1 MYLFYGYLD
10 WFSARGS
17 GSRKP
22 AGPQEEELLQAVWA
36 SRPEAAAP
44 CCACHMGDMWRHDE
58 YYCTYIG
65 ANLVSL
71 RKFRKVYKLPLYRPA
86 PLCRAAFFF
95 LEFSA
100 CFVQVS
106 IDANDIRAIL
116 KDQGIG
122 YWKQAWNALLVRL
135 IIWMILMWFPLRKD
149 MLRMFKVWMMVNRL
163 IIYELG
169 IAGIWGWSHE
179 AFESFNGSIAPPES
193 SFTTCVGQGST
204 QPNPWLDP
212 GMAWVAPFLL
222 EPPRPGNQAF
232 HERLL
237 ADREGHKGTAS
248 ASSLFRRVTY

>member
-1 MYLFYGYLD
+1 
-10 WFSARGS
+10 
-17 GSRKP
+17 
-22 AGPQEEELLQAVWA
+22 
-36 SRPEAAAP
+36 
-44 CCACHMGDMWRHDE
+44 MWRHDE

-71 RKFRKVYKLPLYRPA
+71 RKFRKVCKLPLYRPA

-204 QPNPWLDP
+204 QPNPCWTLAWLGWLRFCLSHP
-212 GMAWVAPFLL
+212 GQEIKLSMNDYLL
-222 EPPRPGNQAF
+222 IVKDTKGLPALQVSSDGL
-232 HERLL
+232 HTSMLL
-237 ADREGHKGTAS
+237 A
-248 ASSLFRRVTY
+248 YINIYIYQP